1 MTDSLVW
8 RVHLDQPDGA
18 RWAPLLSGPERAR
31 AAALATPVERRR
43 YTVAHAALRAVLG
56 GLTGLPPAGLVFGAE
71 DNGRPYL
78 AGRPIDFNLSHS
90 EEWALIGVAPPGLR
104 IGVDVERVRDDLDHL
119 AMARHLYRPAEV
131 DHLTRAASPREEYFR
146 LWCAKEAYIKAT
158 GAGLAGLRDAVV
170 THEGNATV
178 GSSRSLRW
186 LDVAPG
192 YAGAVVTTAV
202 TTTVTTAGRPA
213 PRTG

>member
-1 MTDSLVW
+1 MW
-8 RVHLDQPDGA
+8 RVHLDRPDGA
-18 RWAPLLSGPERAR
+18 RWAPLLSAQERAR
-31 AAALATPVERRR
+31 AAALADPVERRR
-43 YTVAHAALRAVLG
+43 FTVAHGVLRAVLG
-56 GLTGLPPAGLVFGAE
+56 RLGGVPPAGLVFGAE

-78 AGRPIDFNLSHS
+78 VGHPIDFNLSRS

-104 IGVDVERVRDDLDHL
+104 VGVDVERVRHNLDHL
-119 AMARHLYRPAEV
+119 AMARHLYQPAEV
-131 DHLTRAASPREEYFR
+131 DHLTRAASPVEGYFR
-146 LWCAKEAYIKAT
+146 FWCAKEAYVKAV
-158 GAGLAGLRDAVV
+158 GVGLAGLRDTLV
-170 THEGNATV
+170 TPEGNATV

-202 TTTVTTAGRPA
+202 TTVSTPA

>member
-1 MTDSLVW
+1 MTDSSVW

-18 RWAPLLSGPERAR
+18 RWASLLSGPERAR
-31 AAALATPVERRR
+31 AAALATSVERRR
-43 YTVAHAALRAVLG
+43 FTVAHGVLRAVLG
-56 GLTGLPPAGLVFGAE
+56 RLTGLPPDGLVFGAE

-90 EEWALIGVAPPGLR
+90 AEWALIGVAPAGLR
-104 IGVDVERVRDDLDHL
+104 VGVDVELVRDDLDHL
-119 AMARHLYRPAEV
+119 AMARHLYQPAEV
-131 DHLTRAASPREEYFR
+131 DHLTRAASPREEYFK

-158 GAGLAGLRDAVV
+158 GAGLAGLRDALV
-170 THEGNATV
+170 TTEGNATV

-192 YAGAVVTTAV
+192 YAGAVVTTV
-202 TTTVTTAGRPA
+202 GTPA

>member
-1 MTDSLVW
+1 MTDSFVW

-18 RWAPLLSGPERAR
+18 RWASLLSGPERAR
-31 AAALATPVERRR
+31 AAALATPAERRR
-43 YTVAHAALRAVLG
+43 FTVAHGVLRVLLG
-56 GLTGLPPAGLVFGAE
+56 RLTGLPPAGLVFGAE
-71 DNGRPYL
+71 SGGRPYL
-78 AGRPIDFNLSHS
+78 VGRPIDFNLSHS
-90 EEWALIGVAPPGLR
+90 DEWALIGVARPGLR
-104 IGVDVERVRDDLDHL
+104 VGVDVERVRDDLDHL

-131 DHLTRAASPREEYFR
+131 ERLTRAACPREEYFR

-158 GAGLAGLRDAVV
+158 GAGLAGLRDAPV

-192 YAGAVVTTAV
+192 YAGAIVTTV
-202 TTTVTTAGRPA
+202 GTPA